1 MFYCLQTSRVAIWK
15 CRLIL
20 TAGSLKVV
28 YLDLFRNPFIP
39 GILKFQD
46 DVLWERFTFYPWYW
60 TLSRTF
66 QWKLMFIVDI
76 LVVGVCVLHFLQLFL
91 LIFGCWISW
100 TGPLIFL
107 SFTFLCF
114 IFLCFDYT
122 FSEIS
127 LTFFSCFCILIF
139 KCSYWFSNW
148 SFVIAP
154 GSFFLWLQYIF
165 WGY

>member
-28 YLDLFRNPFIP
+28 YLYLFRNPFIP

-76 LVVGVCVLHFLQLFL
+76 LVVGVCVLHFLQLCL

-107 SFTFLCF
+107 SFTFLF
-114 IFLCFDYT
+114 FHFFVFWLYFLGNFLN
-122 FSEIS
+122 F
-127 LTFFSCFCILIF
+127 LFLFLHFNFQVFVLIL
-139 KCSYWFSNW
+139 
-148 SFVIAP
+148 
-154 GSFFLWLQYIF
+154 
-165 WGY
+165 